1 MVQMD
6 RVLKWILMAG
16 MLSVAGCA
24 TITRV
29 PVEDY
34 SLSTG
39 GSYSSST
46 QYTEPNTAPKAAI
59 KQAPVVVG
67 ETLDPLH
74 DLLRQIESALQQG
87 DDSRAEMLL
96 ERALRIDSRRASLW
110 HDLARIRYRQSSYE
124 ESVTLA
130 QRSNRLAPGKPI
142 LQQENWSLI
151 AQAKDAL
158 GDSSGAIQARRRA
171 GR

>member
-1 MVQMD
+1 MAQMD
-6 RVLKWILMAG
+6 SVLKWILIIG
-16 MLSVAGCA
+16 LLSIAGCA
-24 TITRV
+24 ATSRI
-29 PVEDY
+29 PVEDH

-39 GSYSSST
+39 EGYSPSIK
-46 QYTEPNTAPKAAI
+46 YPVAKAVVRRSP
-59 KQAPVVVG
+59 PVAG
-67 ETLDPLH
+67 ETPDPLQEI
-74 DLLRQIESALQQG
+74 LRQIESALQQG
-87 DDSRAEMLL
+87 DDSKAEVLL
-96 ERALRIDSRRASLW
+96 ERALRIDSQRATLW

-130 QRSNRLAPGKPI
+130 QRSNRLATGKPV

-171 GR
+171 GN